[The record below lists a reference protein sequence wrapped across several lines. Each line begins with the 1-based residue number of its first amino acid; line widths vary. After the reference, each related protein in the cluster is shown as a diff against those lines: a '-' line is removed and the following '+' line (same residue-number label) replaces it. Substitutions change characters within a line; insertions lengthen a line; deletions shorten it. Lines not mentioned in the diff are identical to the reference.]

1 VSGTDVTTTPDAP
14 ADRPA
19 SCPVTAA
26 TPDPTRPAQSADGHV
41 LANRGVLGIG
51 LGSLLSDTGHEM
63 ATAALP
69 GFLRS
74 LGAPAAALGAIE
86 GIADA
91 ALSASKVAGGVLAD
105 RPEVQRKAVTAGG
118 YALTAA
124 GHGAFGL
131 ATVWPVVAGA
141 RAVSWV
147 ARGGKAPARD
157 SLLSGSVPPA
167 QLGRAFGVER
177 TMDSVGAIAGPLLA
191 APLIVA
197 VGYRWL
203 FAISVIPGALAAV
216 AVVVLVREVPRVVAA
231 SNAAGAVPLR
241 ALAAAPGPFRRLLGG
256 IGLFGLGNFSA
267 TLLILRATQLLA
279 GHGRSNTAAAA
290 LAVLLYAG
298 HNAANAATA
307 YPAGEAAD
315 RLGRRP
321 VLVAGVALFAAAC
334 VVFAFGSANVA
345 VLAGLFV
352 AVGASTGLVETG
364 QGAHVAELLDAS
376 VRGRGFGLVGLVEG
390 VGDLVSSVVVGV
402 LFTVTSPAWGFGYA
416 AVLSAAGAVVLA
428 AERPGRI
435 HAQHR

>member
-1 VSGTDVTTTPDAP
+1 MTAAGDPAP
-14 ADRPA
+14 AGIGG
-19 SCPVTAA
+19 
-26 TPDPTRPAQSADGHV
+26 GHV
-41 LANRGVLGIG
+41 LSNRGVLGIG

-86 GIADA
+86 GLADA

-105 RPEVQRKAVTAGG
+105 RPGVERKAVTAAG

-131 ATVWPVVAGA
+131 ATVWPMVAVA

-177 TMDSVGAIAGPLLA
+177 TMDSLGAIAGPLLA

-203 FAISVIPGALAAV
+203 FAISVIPGLMAAV
-216 AVVVLVREVPRVVAA
+216 AVVVLVREVPRV
-231 SNAAGAVPLR
+231 LR
-241 ALAAAPGPFRRLLGG
+241 ASTEPGAAPMRTLAATPGPFRRLLAG

-279 GHGRSNTAAAA
+279 AHGRANASAAAT
-290 LAVLLYAG
+290 AVLLYAA
-298 HNAANAATA
+298 HNAANAVTA
-307 YPAGEAAD
+307 YPAGTLAD

-321 VLVAGVALFAAAC
+321 VLVAGMAVFAAAC
-334 VVFAFGSANVA
+334 VAFAFGSANVA

-352 AVGASTGLVETG
+352 AVGVSTGLVETG
-364 QGAHVAELLDAS
+364 QGAHVSELLDPA

-402 LFTVTSPAWGFGYA
+402 LFTVTSPAWGFVYA
-416 AVLSAAGAVVLA
+416 AILSTAGAVVLA
-428 AERPGRI
+428 AERPGRTVD
-435 HAQHR
+435 